1 MKLSPPRQHDN
12 QFDVAALAEA
22 QASPLMHKLGHL
34 LLHLLALQL
43 LLQEDLEA
51 GHRGGA
57 LGVLLVGLWV
67 ES

>member
-1 MKLSPPRQHDN
+1 MKLSPGQQDS
-12 QFDVAALAEA
+12 QSDVAALTEA
-22 QASPLMHKLGHL
+22 QASPLMHKLSHL

-43 LLQEDLEA
+43 LLQQDLEA